1 MRYEDLS
8 PADQKLLNTDLG
20 DFEKEAAEQVSLA
33 NEMYS
38 VGFNKLAGETAD
50 YLDSLTEKQASVEET
65 ALDAESEKVATDLSA
80 FIERGYFDGL
90 RKEGAERHEDENYYL
105 RHFVEEK
112 VAAAGAEGAVAKFLG
127 KVKGHTGA
135 VVDKAKGVAGKA
147 WGATKETSG
156 KAWGAAKAA
165 PGKAKEGVKS
175 YHAGA
180 QADIAKG
187 KGLFGEGRKLEGA
200 KHVAKGV
207 GKHVAPYGAAA
218 GAAGAAYGAKKL
230 YDKKKD

>member
-90 RKEGAERHEDENYYL
+90 RKEGAERHEDESYYL

-135 VVDKAKGVAGKA
+135 VVDKAKGAA
-147 WGATKETSG
+147 G

-165 PGKAKEGVKS
+165 PGKAKEGVKG

-187 KGLFGEGRKLEGA
+187 KGLFGEGKKLEGA
-200 KHVAKGV
+200 KSVAKGV

-218 GAAGAAYGAKKL
+218 AAGGAAFGAKKL